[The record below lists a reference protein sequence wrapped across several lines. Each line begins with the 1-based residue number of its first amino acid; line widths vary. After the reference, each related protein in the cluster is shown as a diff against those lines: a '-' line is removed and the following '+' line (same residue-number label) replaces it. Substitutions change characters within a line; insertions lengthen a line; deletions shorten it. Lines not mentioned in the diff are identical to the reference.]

1 MKNHLFYEIALIV
14 LFRRHKKDLMSQHK
28 SSDMKNVMKL
38 FYVLICIAISKWS
51 NRIQVAGHKVKNRIV
66 AGRKLNLKATENQF
80 LVAVAFHT
88 EKCRVEADT
97 LENGCSFSCTGS
109 VISSKWIISAAH
121 CLGPKTNLDARDPA
135 SRKEHHCISRSSGY
149 TERIGGIYCKINQN
163 GDLEIL
169 PKRVKSYIFVKVNNF
184 EKDYKHLKHYEVRRL
199 VSPRDSYRG
208 GGYKV

>member
-1 MKNHLFYEIALIV
+1 
-14 LFRRHKKDLMSQHK
+14 
-28 SSDMKNVMKL
+28 MKL

-51 NRIQVAGHKVKNRIV
+51 NRIQVAGRKVKNRIV
-66 AGRKLNLKATENQF
+66 AGRQLNLAAKENQF

-97 LENGCSFSCTGS
+97 LENGCSFSCSGS
-109 VISSKWIISAAH
+109 VISSKWIITAAH
-121 CLGPKTNLDARDPA
+121 CLGPKSNIDARDHTTH
-135 SRKEHHCISRSSGY
+135 KEHHCISRSNGY
-149 TERIGGIYCKINQN
+149 TERIGGIYCRINRF

-184 EKDYKHLKHYEVRRL
+184 EKDYKDLKHYEVRRL

>member
-1 MKNHLFYEIALIV
+1 
-14 LFRRHKKDLMSQHK
+14 MSQHK
-28 SSDMKNVMKL
+28 SSDTENVMKL

-51 NRIQVAGHKVKNRIV
+51 NRVQVAGHKVKNRIV
-66 AGRKLNLKATENQF
+66 AGRQLNLGATENQF

-88 EKCRVEADT
+88 EKCQVEADT
-97 LENGCSFSCTGS
+97 LASGCSFSCTGS
-109 VISSKWIISAAH
+109 VISSKWIITAAH
-121 CLGPKTNLDARDPA
+121 CLGPKSNIDARDHA
-135 SRKEHHCISRSSGY
+135 THKEHHCISRLNGY
-149 TERIGGIYCKINQN
+149 TERIGGIYCRINRF

-184 EKDYKHLKHYEVRRL
+184 EKDYKDLKHYEVRRL